1 LAVSGGRHHQ
11 AKGADV
17 PVLKNAKHERFAQEL
32 AKGKSQAEAYV
43 AAGYKPSRSAATR
56 LAADVNICERLAA
69 IQERGAVRAE
79 LTLADIIDEL
89 EEARQVALTAATPQS
104 GSAVAATMGKA
115 KLLGL
120 VVDKAEVEQKVEVTD
135 ARERLARIVAGH
147 APARDADQGAGKPH

>member
-1 LAVSGGRHHQ
+1 M
-11 AKGADV
+11 

-32 AKGKSQAEAYV
+32 AKGKSQSEAYE
-43 AAGYKPSRSAATR
+43 AAGYAPSEPNASRLTRNDKVRAR
-56 LAADVNICERLAA
+56 LAEL
-69 IQERGAVRAE
+69 QERAAVRAE

-120 VVDKAEVEQKVEVTD
+120 VIDKAEVKSEVEVTD

-147 APARDADQGAGKPH
+147 APARDADEGARKPH

>member
-1 LAVSGGRHHQ
+1 M
-11 AKGADV
+11 

-120 VVDKAEVEQKVEVTD
+120 VVDKAEVKSEVEVTD

>member
-1 LAVSGGRHHQ
+1 
-11 AKGADV
+11 V

>member
-1 LAVSGGRHHQ
+1 M
-11 AKGADV
+11 

>member
-1 LAVSGGRHHQ
+1 M
-11 AKGADV
+11 

-43 AAGYKPSRSAATR
+43 AAGYKPSRSAAAR

>member
-1 LAVSGGRHHQ
+1 MA
-11 AKGADV
+11 A
-17 PVLKNAKHERFAQEL
+17 LKNAKHERFAQEL
-32 AKGKSQAEAYV
+32 AKGLSQSEAYV
-43 AAGYKPSRSAATR
+43 AAGYQPSRSAAAR
-56 LAADVNICERLAA
+56 LAADVNICARLAA

-79 LTLADIIDEL
+79 LTLADIINEL

-120 VVDKAEVEQKVEVTD
+120 VVDKAEVKSEVEVTD

-147 APARDADQGAGKPH
+147 APARDADESARKPH

>member
-1 LAVSGGRHHQ
+1 
-11 AKGADV
+11 V

-120 VVDKAEVEQKVEVTD
+120 VVDKAEVKSEVEVTD

>member
-1 LAVSGGRHHQ
+1 M
-11 AKGADV
+11 

-32 AKGKSQAEAYV
+32 AKGKSQAEAYSI
-43 AAGYKPSRSAATR
+43 AGYAPSEPHASR
-56 LAADVNICERLAA
+56 LASNGQVRARLAEL
-69 IQERGAVRAE
+69 QERAAVRAE

-120 VVDKAEVEQKVEVTD
+120 VVDKAEVKSEVEVTD